1 LIPDCIIVG
10 GGIVGLLTAR
20 ELAQAGQRVIILE
33 RGEKIGGEAS
43 WAGGG
48 VLASLY
54 PWQTPQPVQALIR
67 WSRAYYPH
75 LAQELANT
83 TTVDPEWTQSGLL
96 SLDTEYRREALNWA
110 SQTGEII
117 EYVEAE
123 RLKALEPRVGIA
135 HRGALWL
142 PELAQIRNPRLLR
155 ALSIAL
161 ENSGVSI
168 FKHTEVQVIT
178 SSRGDR
184 IEGLRTTRGRFVAGS
199 VVVAAGAWSGT
210 LLEGFSYKPEII
222 PVRGQMIVYRTP
234 PGFVQHL
241 LLKQDCYII
250 PRRDGHL
257 LVGSTVEYVGFDKST
272 TEEARR
278 TLEAGAR
285 QIIPGLAN
293 HRVVEQWAG
302 LRPGAPQAIPFIG
315 PHPGIKNL
323 YLNSGH
329 FRNGLAAGPASA
341 RLLADFVLGRTPI
354 LPPEPFAWDRGL

>member
-10 GGIVGLLTAR
+10 SGIVGLLTAR

-67 WSRAYYPH
+67 WSQAYYPH

-142 PELAQIRNPRLLR
+142 PELAQIRNPRLLK

-161 ENSGVSI
+161 ENSGVSV

-184 IEGLRTTRGRFVAGS
+184 IEGLRTTRGTFVAGN
-199 VVVAAGAWSGT
+199 VIVAAGAWSGT

-285 QIIPGLAN
+285 QIIPGLAD

-302 LRPGAPQAIPFIG
+302 LRPGAPQTIPFIG
-315 PHPGIKNL
+315 PHPDIKNL